1 MIDEKINNIT
11 NDIINIFSNNNT
23 TITKKEC
30 NEIVDLI
37 FETLFNKQ
45 LKKSSFEEIYSSL
58 NKKNNNYLT
67 KEELQPIIYS
77 LSVYFDVNFINSTCN
92 YLNKQYKLLI
102 SQDQNKINHPIYKNY
117 LNIISR
123 NNYIKPEIAQCIY
136 LNSYECIAI
145 LKTFWIRLIQRTWK
159 KVYKERQNIINKK
172 FQLSAIRN
180 REINY
185 NFIRYPTFPSLKGM
199 MYYLKK

>member
-67 KEELQPIIYS
+67 KEELQPIINS
-77 LSVYFDVNFINSTCN
+77 LIVSFDVNFISNSEVFKN
-92 YLNKQYKLLI
+92 
-102 SQDQNKINHPIYKNY
+102 QDDIVCIKMKNSLPIN
-117 LNIISR
+117 
-123 NNYIKPEIAQCIY
+123 
-136 LNSYECIAI
+136 
-145 LKTFWIRLIQRTWK
+145 
-159 KVYKERQNIINKK
+159 
-172 FQLSAIRN
+172 
-180 REINY
+180 
-185 NFIRYPTFPSLKGM
+185 
-199 MYYLKK
+199 YYLKKTDT